1 MEGRRGNSKRKQ
13 ASVSEWAEIV
23 RRRKT
28 NQAASASEGDEIVVT
43 SNKKGNQAASSSEG
57 DEIVVTSKKGN
68 QAANASEGGGE
79 ILRRKKEMLAAMKA
93 IGAEMY
99 GVKLTT
105 EAAHQAGAGKKKRTK
120 VVKTR
125 LPQEFID
132 YMIATPNPTVDEI
145 SEEELAKCSK
155 QYREG
160 YAKRKFKDDKIKAY
174 YDALLDQYEAKG
186 YAEDEAEVE
195 VTDDEDE
202 N

>member
-28 NQAASASEGDEIVVT
+28 NQAASASEGEEIVVT
-43 SNKKGNQAASSSEG
+43 SKNGNQAASASEG
-57 DEIVVTSKKGN
+57 EEIVVTNKKGN

-79 ILRRKKEMLAAMKA
+79 ILMRKKEMLAAMKA

-99 GVKLTT
+99 GVKLTA
-105 EAAHQAGAGKKKRTK
+105 EAAHQAGVVKTKRTK